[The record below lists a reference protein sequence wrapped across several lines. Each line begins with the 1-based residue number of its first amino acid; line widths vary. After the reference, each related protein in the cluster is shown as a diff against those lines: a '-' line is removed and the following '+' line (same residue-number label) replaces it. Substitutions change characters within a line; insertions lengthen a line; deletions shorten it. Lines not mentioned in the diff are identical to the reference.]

1 MSDTEQQPSE
11 LTSATITTDTTNSS
25 ELRDAPQKVAAG
37 RGLSWL
43 TEGWALMMNEPAV
56 FIAMSAIS
64 LVAIF
69 ILNLIPLLGSLASA
83 LLWPAMTAGF
93 FLAFR
98 HAKRQE
104 PVTANDLFEPFK
116 KLSNLVGLGGMYLL
130 ASIILMLVLG
140 LVAFSSIGSMAA
152 FADGQ
157 VDIMRMGT
165 GIIIL
170 LLVAIPSTLVLAMA
184 FVFAPVLVHQH
195 KIPVIEAIKRS
206 FSGSK
211 SNILPFIVLFIVSMV
226 LFFVL
231 SFFMA
236 IPVIGWLIAIV
247 VSIIYLPLLCGAL
260 FCAYSEIFL
269 TPTST
274 EL

>member
-1 MSDTEQQPSE
+1 MSDPTPQLPEETVVNPAG
-11 LTSATITTDTTNSS
+11 TSSTS
-25 ELRDAPQKVAAG
+25 ELRNAPHAVAAG
-37 RGLSWL
+37 RGIAWL
-43 TEGWALMMNEPAV
+43 TESWALMMKEPAV
-56 FIAMSAIS
+56 FIAMSLIS

-69 ILNLIPLLGSLASA
+69 ILNLIPLLGGLASA

-98 HAKRQE
+98 HAKRKE
-104 PVTANDLFEPFK
+104 SVTANDLFEPFK
-116 KLSNLVGLGGMYLL
+116 APTNLIILGGMYLL

-140 LVAFSSIGSMAA
+140 MIAFSSLGSIAA
-152 FADGQ
+152 IADGN
-157 VDIMRMGT
+157 VDIARMGK
-165 GIIIL
+165 GFVIL
-170 LLVAIPSTLVLAMA
+170 LLIAIPSSLAFAMA

-195 KIPVIEAIKRS
+195 QIPVIEAIKRS
-206 FSGSK
+206 FAGSLR
-211 SNILPFIVLFIVSMV
+211 NILPFIMLFLVSAVLFI
-226 LFFVL
+226 VL

-236 IPVIGWLIAIV
+236 IPLIGWLITIV
-247 VSIIYLPLLCGAL
+247 VSIVYLPLFCGAL